1 MKVSSLIAVLS
12 NFEAAVAA
20 AAGVGALS
28 GFKELRQLFLGH
40 EDKNV
45 APFVKMLL
53 KQRDIH
59 GRRTNSLPIARLREA
74 LTKLG
79 ACLRSAEGEK
89 AADDIAKLAELLD
102 GCGQVSVEEFVSE
115 AREWLVEAS
124 QPKAKL
130 EAAVKPARPARQ
142 KPVALSAGTLPPTD
156 YATLLQRTAT
166 DNTQFDQTV
175 ERLRADRRIKKADM
189 REIARLFLG
198 YELAKKKGRE
208 DALAEIVR
216 KQAVEARQEARGS
229 VLDRLKPW

>member
-1 MKVSSLIAVLS
+1 MKISSLIAVLC

-20 AAGVGALS
+20 VSSVGTPS

-45 APFVKMLL
+45 APFVNTLL

-59 GRRTNSLPIARLREA
+59 GHRTNSLPIARLRDVLA
-74 LTKLG
+74 KLET
-79 ACLRSAEGEK
+79 CLRSAEGNK
-89 AADDIAKLAELLD
+89 AADDVARLAELLK
-102 GCGQVSVEEFVSE
+102 GCGQASVNEFVSE
-115 AREWLVEAS
+115 ARDWLVEATR
-124 QPKAKL
+124 PTAKL
-130 EAAVKPARPARQ
+130 QAAAKRARPARK
-142 KPVALSAGTLPPTD
+142 KPAALSVETLPPAD
-156 YATLLQRTAT
+156 YATLLERTAK
-166 DNTQFDQTV
+166 DNTQFDQIV

-208 DALAEIVR
+208 DALAEIAA

-229 VLDRLKPW
+229 VLDRLKSW